1 MRKFS
6 EFPSSMAGNCCLPL
20 VNAGM
25 VIVAISN
32 PTQSLTTNI
41 LPAITTS
48 PGSSF
53 RKKQQCSERYLS
65 LTQPPQAFDKNEIVP
80 CGVMPIKNLIVLWC
94 LYNDQVCDLAS
105 KFDGMSMKTSKQSM
119 MMITGPSR

>member
-1 MRKFS
+1 M
-6 EFPSSMAGNCCLPL
+6 L
-20 VNAGM
+20 
-25 VIVAISN
+25 
-32 PTQSLTTNI
+32 SLTTNL

-53 RKKQQCSERYLS
+53 HKKQQCSVRYLS
-65 LTQPPQAFDKNEIVP
+65 LTRPPQAFDKNEIVP

-94 LYNDQVCDLAS
+94 LYDDQVSDLAS